1 MKGVKELKARLKS
14 IGNIRKITS
23 TMELVAGAKLR
34 RLQDRAL
41 SSRPYASAIRKMI
54 AQVTRVAPEN
64 ASPLLAVPDKIEREC
79 LIVIAAD
86 RGLCGAFNANI
97 FRKAHK
103 YLREREAAG
112 VKMEVYTF
120 GRRSA
125 RFFDRVRADVL
136 GNCED
141 SVEKIGYRRV
151 AGIMGSLVDDYLEGR
166 IQKVS
171 VLYTWFKSAVSFQPI
186 LEPLLPFEPEAAE
199 GEREGVGE
207 DAEAASGESDY
218 IMEPSPEAILAQLL
232 PKSLEMR
239 LFAGILE
246 SLASEY
252 AARRIA
258 MKNATDAAD
267 DMSEEL
273 TMEYN
278 KARQAGITGDLLDI
292 VAGAEAQAG

>member
-23 TMELVAGAKLR
+23 TMELVATAKLR
-34 RLQDRAL
+34 RLQERAVA
-41 SSRPYASAIRKMI
+41 SRPYADAIRQMI
-54 AQVTRVAPEN
+54 SQVAAVAPEK
-64 ASPLLAVPDKIEREC
+64 ASPLLAVPDEVEREC
-79 LIVIAAD
+79 VVVIAAD

-97 FRKAHK
+97 FRKAHG
-103 YLREREAAG
+103 YIREREAEG
-112 VKMEVYTF
+112 VKVEVYTF
-120 GRRSA
+120 GRRAA
-125 RFFDRVRADVL
+125 RFFDRVRAEVL

-141 SVEKIGYRRV
+141 PVEKIGYRRV
-151 AGIMGSLVDDYLEGR
+151 AGIMASLIDDYLEGR
-166 IQKVS
+166 LQKVTVIYTRFES
-171 VLYTWFKSAVSFQPI
+171 VVTFKPTI
-186 LEPLLPFEPEAAE
+186 EGLLPFEADPEEA
-199 GEREGVGE
+199 G
-207 DAEAASGESDY
+207 DAEVARTQAESDY
-218 IMEPSPEAILAQLL
+218 IMEPSAEDILSKLL

-246 SLASEY
+246 SLASEF
-252 AARRIA
+252 AARRMA